1 MKKYLLFLLLISQ
14 VFVGY
19 AQDEVNFEFSDGI
32 ANATLKSKME
42 QQLSTLLT
50 AINRAESSNSDI
62 NFRGLNI
69 DPVASQSITSLWANA
84 HFRCL
89 DDDIVEHCI
98 GMKRGGRVYQY
109 QVRNIAVEMK
119 PVDDSYTDDLN
130 QEICVNFDLSGNI
143 SDFNIAMDIQQYTRL
158 MKEGIEIGDVEERN
172 EIIGFCERF
181 KNYYIKKDLA
191 NLEAIFSDDALIITG
206 KEIIRTKSELG
217 MAQKDYEYTVQTKN
231 QYLSNLRRIFNNP
244 ATGAVSVEFDGYR
257 VKRHGAKPNY
267 YGVTLIQKWATN
279 TYKDEGIVFLVW
291 DFSDRDKPKI
301 QVRTWQPMSTD
312 GDEVFTLDRF
322 KLR

>member
-1 MKKYLLFLLLISQ
+1 MKKILLIFLLFTQ
-14 VFVGY
+14 VFVGL
-19 AQDEVNFEFSDGI
+19 AQDEVYFEFSDGI
-32 ANATLKSKME
+32 TNATLKSKME

-62 NFRGLNI
+62 NFKGLNI
-69 DPVASQSITSLWANA
+69 DPIASQSITSLWENA

-109 QVRNIAVEMK
+109 QARNIAVEMK
-119 PVDDSYTDDLN
+119 PIDESYSDDLN
-130 QEICVNFDLSGNI
+130 QEICINFDLSGKI
-143 SDFNIAMDIQQYTRL
+143 CDFNITMDINQYTRL
-158 MKEGIEIGDVEERN
+158 MKEGIELGDVDER
-172 EIIGFCERF
+172 EQIIDFCEKFR
-181 KNYYIKKDLA
+181 NYYIKKDLA

-206 KEIIRTKSELG
+206 KEILRMKPELG

-244 ATGAVSVEFDGYR
+244 ATGAVSVQFSDYKI
-257 VKRHGAKPNY
+257 KRHGAKPNY
-267 YGVTLIQKWATN
+267 YGVTVVQNWATN

-291 DFSDRDKPKI
+291 DFSDKDKPKI

-312 GDEVFTLDRF
+312 EDEVFTLDRF
-322 KLR
+322 KLH

>member
-1 MKKYLLFLLLISQ
+1 MKRYIFVLFLLSQ
-14 VFVGY
+14 AFACI

-32 ANATLKSKME
+32 TNAALKSKME
-42 QQLSTLLT
+42 RQLTTLLT

-62 NFRGLNI
+62 NFSGINL
-69 DPVASQSITSLWANA
+69 DPVASQSITALWANA

-98 GMKRGGRVYQY
+98 AMKRAGKVYQY
-109 QVRNIAVEMK
+109 QARNIAVEMK
-119 PVDDSYTDDLN
+119 PVDESYSDDLN
-130 QEICVNFDLSGNI
+130 QEICINFDLSGTI
-143 SDFNIAMDIQQYTRL
+143 CDFNITMDINQYTRL
-158 MKEGIEIGDVEERN
+158 MKEGVEIGDVDERN
-172 EIIGFCERF
+172 QIIDFCEKF

-206 KEIIRTKSELG
+206 KEILRTKPELG
-217 MAQKDYEYTVQTKN
+217 MAHKDYEYTVQTKN
-231 QYLSNLRRIFNNP
+231 QYLSNLRKIFNNP
-244 ATGAVSVEFDGYR
+244 RTGGISVQFRDYSI
-257 VKRHGAKPNY
+257 KRHGSKPNY
-267 YGVTLIQKWATN
+267 YGVTLVQNWSTN

-291 DFSDRDKPKI
+291 DFTDKDKPKI

-312 GDEVFTLDRF
+312 ENEVFTLNRF

>member
-1 MKKYLLFLLLISQ
+1 MKKILLLMLLFTQ
-14 VFVGY
+14 VFVVY

-32 ANATLKSKME
+32 SNVTLKSKME

-50 AINRAESSNSDI
+50 AINRAESNNSDI
-62 NFRGLNI
+62 NFRGVNI
-69 DPVASQSITSLWANA
+69 DQVASQSITALWSNA

-98 GMKRGGRVYQY
+98 AMKRGGRVYQY
-109 QVRNIAVEMK
+109 QARNIAVEMR
-119 PVDDSYTDDLN
+119 PVDESYTDDLN

-143 SDFNIAMDIQQYTRL
+143 CDFNITMDINQYTRL
-158 MKEGIEIGDVEERN
+158 MKEGMEIGDVDER
-172 EIIGFCERF
+172 EIIIDFCEKFR
-181 KNYYIKKDLA
+181 NYYIKKDLP

-206 KEIIRTKSELG
+206 KEILRTKPELG

-244 ATGAVSVEFDGYR
+244 ATGAVSVQFNDYKI
-257 VKRHGAKPNY
+257 KRHGSKPYY
-267 YGVTLIQKWATN
+267 YGVTLVQNWATN

-291 DFSDRDKPKI
+291 DFSDKEKPKI
-301 QVRTWQPMSTD
+301 QVRTWQPMNTD
-312 GDEVFTLDRF
+312 DDEVFTLNRF
-322 KLR
+322 KLN